1 MLCKTFFAWYNFY
14 IADSLECILFE
25 QAHRLPQLNVHGIR
39 KRPFFYHLKK
49 RYPNTAATVFFHPE
63 HFVTFEVSISSKPCS
78 FFSVSYFS
86 ESCSM
91 NLSSGEC
98 STTSVLPVKVLA
110 FIANLRFTWGF
121 DLQRH
126 LGFQSAATP
135 RVSIN
140 SFSFV
145 TPSLGFHRSLY
156 YAKSSPPPGAYLH
169 PSDYIS
175 PRRPSDIRNFLLK
188 LQNFDCIV

>member
-39 KRPFFYHLKK
+39 KRLFFYHLKK

-98 STTSVLPVKVLA
+98 STTSVLPVNVLA

-126 LGFQSAATP
+126 LGFRSTASASLLHHWVFIEVFITLNLP
-135 RVSIN
+135 LPLGLT
-140 SFSFV
+140 FTLV
-145 TPSLGFHRSLY
+145 TILALVVL
-156 YAKSSPPPGAYLH
+156 A
-169 PSDYIS
+169 I
-175 PRRPSDIRNFLLK
+175 
-188 LQNFDCIV
+188 